1 MYELIF
7 RLYEDWRPK
16 EGWLP
21 LALIFAIALTLVSA
35 VLEVNWVPEDSV
47 VTWTVM
53 LGLVLSVVL
62 AKRPLA
68 SLPAWLLLAGYGL
81 ATTVIILAQLR
92 PPVSII
98 SAGPESTLTYIR
110 QNLIL
115 FADRAGGWLRAVS
128 GQESSEETI
137 VFAFGLGLLSWL
149 LITYTGWA
157 TYRRHNPLNGLIL
170 VGLALGF
177 NILYGNGI
185 IWTLAVFIGLAVLLI
200 AAVHMVDMHQLW
212 ERRRVDYPTGINVE
226 LMITGGGVALVLL
239 LFSFI
244 VPAINIRAITRAF
257 LERQSVQQA
266 EEALERAFAGVNFDE
281 GNLPGRELERAA
293 GGGSSLPRSF
303 LLGNPPE
310 LAETLVMTATVQGEE
325 AAEEADWPIHWR
337 SFSYDIYT
345 GRGWTVSNERQ
356 ESFAAGELLPL
367 PPVESPRLLTQSVYW
382 LLGDTNTR
390 YTLGLPL
397 RFDHSVTAYWRGLS
411 DLSQVRGS
419 ADDYTAESQVINAT
433 PADLQQ
439 TVVANTPEAILA
451 RYTAL
456 PDDVPER
463 VHQLAREATATASD
477 PYSQV
482 KAIEA
487 FLRQYPYSLDV
498 TLPPSNQD
506 LVDYFLFDLQT
517 GYCDYY
523 ASAMV
528 VMARSL
534 GLPARFAT
542 GFLPQAP
549 DENGVQH
556 VFALNAHSWAEV
568 YFAGYGWVEFEPTA
582 AFPTQSQVSQSPE
595 FLTSP
600 PDFPVAEPIE
610 LPPAPNPGPPSILTN
625 RYFLIVL
632 VLFLTAIGVIAWLA
646 VGRPFQP
653 ETILSVYGRLQR
665 SANHI
670 GQPTPESQTPIEFE
684 AAFNRRTNQLAKQ
697 SHLAGR
703 LIKESPDPLKKRTA
717 LPEEAA
723 QLTGLFMAHQYSKR
737 DEEKKTADDS
747 RTAEL
752 IWRRIRLRLL
762 LLSIFSKFRR
772 FS

>member
-21 LALIFAIALTLVSA
+21 LVLIFAVASTVVSA
-35 VLEVNWVPEDSV
+35 VLEVNWVPEDGV
-47 VTWTVM
+47 VTWAVM
-53 LGLVLSVVL
+53 LGLILSVVL
-62 AKRPLA
+62 AKRPI
-68 SLPAWLLLAGYGL
+68 SPFPAWLLLTGYGL
-81 ATTVIILAQLR
+81 AVTVINLAQLR
-92 PPVSII
+92 PPASVI
-98 SAGPESTLTYIR
+98 SAGLESTLTYIR

-115 FADRAGGWLRAVS
+115 FGDRAGGWLQAAAE
-128 GQESSEETI
+128 QESSEETI
-137 VFAFGLGLLSWL
+137 VFAFGLGLLSWVL
-149 LITYTGWA
+149 VAYTGWA

-170 VGLALGF
+170 IGLALGF
-177 NILYGNGI
+177 NILYGNAI

-200 AAVHMVDMHQLW
+200 AAIHMVDMHQIW
-212 ERRRVDYPTGINVE
+212 EQRRVDYPSGINVE
-226 LMITGGGVALVLL
+226 LMITGGGVALALL
-239 LFSFI
+239 FFSFI

-257 LERQSVQQA
+257 LERESVQQA
-266 EEALERAFAGVNFDE
+266 EEALERAFAGVNFDQ
-281 GNLPGRELERAA
+281 GDLPGRELERA

-325 AAEEADWPIHWR
+325 AAEDADWPIHWR

-356 ESFAAGELLPL
+356 ESFEAGELLPL
-367 PPVESPRLLTQSVYW
+367 PPIESPRLLTQSVYW

-411 DLSQVRGS
+411 DLSQVRGT
-419 ADDYTAESQVINAT
+419 AGDYTAESQVINAT
-433 PADLQQ
+433 AADLQQ
-439 TVVANTPEAILA
+439 AVLANVPEAILA

-456 PDDVPER
+456 PDDVPDR
-463 VHQLAREATATASD
+463 VFQLAQEATADTSD

-528 VMARSL
+528 IMARSL
-534 GLPARFAT
+534 GIPARFAT

-549 DENGVQH
+549 DENGVQT

-582 AFPTQSQVSQSPE
+582 AFPTQSQVGQLPE

-600 PDFPVAEPIE
+600 PDFPVGEPIE
-610 LPPAPNPGPPSILTN
+610 LPPAPDSGPPSILTN
-625 RYFLIVL
+625 PNFLIVL
-632 VLFLTAIGVIAWLA
+632 ALFLVAIGVMVWLA
-646 VGRPFQP
+646 VGRPFEA
-653 ETILSVYGRLQR
+653 ETVLSVYGRLQH
-665 SANHI
+665 SANRI

-684 AAFNRRTNQLAKQ
+684 TAFKDRANYLAKK
-697 SHLAGR
+697 SPLAGR
-703 LIKESPDPLKKRTA
+703 LIKPTPDPVKKA
-717 LPEEAA
+717 APLPEEAA
-723 QLTGLFMAHQYSKR
+723 RLTDLFTAHQYSR
-737 DEEKKTADDS
+737 PVDEKETADDAH
-747 RTAEL
+747 TAGL
-752 IWRRIRLRLL
+752 IWRRIRFRLW
-762 LLSIFSKFRR
+762 LLSIFSRLRR